1 MKFRILTAILP
12 VLALAACGDAGGP
25 GNATTA
31 ASAPVAAA
39 PAPAGQDWTQTV
51 AKTDQGGFVV
61 GNPNAPLKLVEYG
74 SRLCPTCGAFANA
87 GMKPLMDTYVKSGK
101 VSYEFREYLVH
112 GAPDF
117 APALLG
123 RCVGTAAFFP
133 VLEAMFAAQSSILPK
148 MEDAQAFQA
157 TLQGKPPEV
166 FATAWA
172 EKLGYIDFVKQRGLP
187 EAKARACLSDK
198 GEIDKMVKFMDAGTQ
213 KGVSGTP
220 SFFLNDNQM
229 QGAISWEQVEQQLKA
244 AGA

>member
-1 MKFRILTAILP
+1 MKFRFISAILP
-12 VLALAACGDAGGP
+12 LIALAACGDNSG
-25 GNATTA
+25 TA
-31 ASAPVAAA
+31 NSGSPAAPVAAA
-39 PAPAGQDWTQTV
+39 PVPSGQDWTQTV
-51 AKTDQGGFVV
+51 AQTKEGGFVM
-61 GNPNAPLKLVEYG
+61 GNPAAPIKLVEYG
-74 SRLCPTCGAFANA
+74 SRLCPTCGAFANT
-87 GMKPLMDTYVKSGK
+87 GMKPLIDTYVKSGK

-123 RCVGTAAFFP
+123 RCVGTTAFFP
-133 VLEAMFAAQSSILPK
+133 VLEQMFAAQSTILPK

-166 FATAWA
+166 FSTAWA

-187 EAKARACLSDK
+187 EAKARACLTDK
-198 GEIDKMVKFMDAGTQ
+198 AEIDKMVKNMDVGTQ
-213 KGVSGTP
+213 MGVSGTP
-220 SFFLNDNQM
+220 SFFLNGNQL

>member
-1 MKFRILTAILP
+1 MKFRLVSAILP
-12 VLALAACGDAGGP
+12 LIALAACGDNSG
-25 GNATTA
+25 TA
-31 ASAPVAAA
+31 NSGSPAAPVAAA
-39 PAPAGQDWTQTV
+39 PAPSGQDWTQTV
-51 AKTDQGGFVV
+51 AQTKEGGFVM
-61 GNPNAPLKLVEYG
+61 GNPAAPIKLVEYG
-74 SRLCPTCGAFANA
+74 SRLCPTCGAFANT
-87 GMKPLMDTYVKSGK
+87 GMKPLIDTYVKSGK

-123 RCVGTAAFFP
+123 RCVGTTAFFP
-133 VLEAMFAAQSSILPK
+133 VLEQMFAAQSTILPK

-166 FATAWA
+166 FSTAWA

-187 EAKARACLSDK
+187 EAKARACLTDK
-198 GEIDKMVKFMDAGTQ
+198 AEIDKMVKNMDVGTQ
-213 KGVSGTP
+213 MGVSGTP
-220 SFFLNDNQM
+220 SFFLNGNQL

>member
-1 MKFRILTAILP
+1 MKFRLVSAILP
-12 VLALAACGDAGGP
+12 LIALAACGDNSG
-25 GNATTA
+25 TA
-31 ASAPVAAA
+31 NSGSPAAPVAAA
-39 PAPAGQDWTQTV
+39 PAPSGQDWTQTV
-51 AKTDQGGFVV
+51 AQTKEGGFVM
-61 GNPNAPLKLVEYG
+61 GNPAAPIKLVEYG
-74 SRLCPTCGAFANA
+74 SRLCPTCGAFANT
-87 GMKPLMDTYVKSGK
+87 GMKPLIDTYVKSGK

-123 RCVGTAAFFP
+123 RCVGTTAFFP
-133 VLEAMFAAQSSILPK
+133 VLEQMFAAQSTILPK

-166 FATAWA
+166 FSTAWA

-187 EAKARACLSDK
+187 EAKARACLTDK
-198 GEIDKMVKFMDAGTQ
+198 AEIDKMVKNMDLGTQ
-213 KGVSGTP
+213 MGVSGTP
-220 SFFLNDNQM
+220 SFFLNGNQL

>member
-1 MKFRILTAILP
+1 MKFRFLAILP
-12 VLALAACGDAGGP
+12 LIALAACGDNSSTVNSG
-25 GNATTA
+25 A
-31 ASAPVAAA
+31 AAAPVAAA

-51 AKTDQGGFVV
+51 SQTKEGGFVM
-61 GNPNAPLKLVEYG
+61 GNPAAPIKLVEYG
-74 SRLCPTCGAFANA
+74 SRLCPTCGAFANT
-87 GMKPLMDTYVKSGK
+87 GMKPLIDTYVKNGK

-133 VLEAMFAAQSSILPK
+133 VLEAMFAAQPTVLPK

-172 EKLGYIDFVKQRGLP
+172 EKLGYIDFVKQRGLT

-198 GEIDKMVKFMDAGTQ
+198 AEIDKVVKWMDAGTQ
-213 KGVSGTP
+213 LGVSGTP
-220 SFFLNDNQM
+220 SFFLNGNLL
-229 QGAISWEQVEQQLKA
+229 QGAVSWAQVEQALKA